1 MKNLIFVA
9 LLLALSL
16 TVSCT
21 SDPKERLENLLER
34 VENNGNSFNEEEWE
48 SVFNELDC
56 IENEIDKKNYSKE
69 ELREIGRI
77 KGRLLGCIT
86 RTALGDMQE
95 QLTGLSAILTG
106 GLVGFLEA
114 FDIDVNKYE
123 LSDEEL
129 ENIEMRLKD
138 EILNIRMELK
148 LGLEEASKYV
158 EDIAE

>member
-1 MKNLIFVA
+1 MKKMTFVA
-9 LLLALSL
+9 LLLALSF

-21 SDPKERLENLLER
+21 SDPKDRLENLLEK
-34 VENNGNSFNEEEWE
+34 VEKNGNSFNEEEWE

-69 ELREIGRI
+69 ELREIGRL

-86 RTALGDMQE
+86 KTALGDMQE

-114 FDIDVNKYE
+114 FDIDVDNYE

-129 ENIEMRLKD
+129 ENIEMRLED
-138 EILNIRMELK
+138 EILNIRMAVK
-148 LGLEEASKYV
+148 RGLEEASKEV

>member
-1 MKNLIFVA
+1 
-9 LLLALSL
+9 
-16 TVSCT
+16 
-21 SDPKERLENLLER
+21 
-34 VENNGNSFNEEEWE
+34 
-48 SVFNELDC
+48 
-56 IENEIDKKNYSKE
+56 
-69 ELREIGRI
+69 
-77 KGRLLGCIT
+77 
-86 RTALGDMQE
+86 MQE

-114 FDIDVNKYE
+114 FDVDVNKYE

>member
-9 LLLALSL
+9 LLLALSF

-21 SDPKERLENLLER
+21 SDPKDRLENLLEK
-34 VENNGNSFNEEEWE
+34 VEKNGNSFNEEEWE

-69 ELREIGRI
+69 ELREIGRL

-95 QLTGLSAILTG
+95 QLTGVSAILTG

-114 FDIDVNKYE
+114 FGIDVDKYE

-129 ENIEMRLKD
+129 ENIEMRLED
-138 EILNIRMELK
+138 EILNIRMAVK
-148 LGLEEASKYV
+148 RGLEEASKEV

>member
-1 MKNLIFVA
+1 
-9 LLLALSL
+9 
-16 TVSCT
+16 
-21 SDPKERLENLLER
+21 
-34 VENNGNSFNEEEWE
+34 
-48 SVFNELDC
+48 
-56 IENEIDKKNYSKE
+56 
-69 ELREIGRI
+69 
-77 KGRLLGCIT
+77 
-86 RTALGDMQE
+86 MQE

-114 FDIDVNKYE
+114 FDVDVNKYE
-123 LSDEEL
+123 LSDKEL

>member
-1 MKNLIFVA
+1 MKKMTFVA

-21 SDPKERLENLLER
+21 SDPKDRLENLLEK
-34 VENNGNSFNEEEWE
+34 VEKNGNSFNEEEWE

-69 ELREIGRI
+69 ELREIGRL

-86 RTALGDMQE
+86 KTALGDMQE

-114 FDIDVNKYE
+114 FDIDVDNYE

-129 ENIEMRLKD
+129 ENIEMRLED
-138 EILNIRMELK
+138 EILNIRMAVK
-148 LGLEEASKYV
+148 SGVEEASKEV

>member
-9 LLLALSL
+9 LLLVLSL

-114 FDIDVNKYE
+114 FDVDVNKYE

-129 ENIEMRLKD
+129 ENIEMRL
-138 EILNIRMELK
+138 
-148 LGLEEASKYV
+148 
-158 EDIAE
+158 

>member
-1 MKNLIFVA
+1 MKKMTFVA

-21 SDPKERLENLLER
+21 SDPKDRLENLLEKI
-34 VENNGNSFNEEEWE
+34 EKNGNSFNDEEWE

-69 ELREIGRI
+69 ELREIGRL

-95 QLTGLSAILTG
+95 QLTGVSAILAG
-106 GLVGFLEA
+106 GVAGFFEA
-114 FDIDVNKYE
+114 FGIDVNKYE

-129 ENIEMRLKD
+129 ENIEMRLED
-138 EILNIRMELK
+138 EILNIRMAVK
-148 LGLEEASKYV
+148 RGLEEASKEV

>member
-1 MKNLIFVA
+1 MKKMIFVA
-9 LLLALSL
+9 LLLALSF

-21 SDPKERLENLLER
+21 SDPKDRLENLLEK
-34 VENNGNSFNEEEWE
+34 VEKNGNSFNDEEWE

-69 ELREIGRI
+69 ELREIWRI

-114 FDIDVNKYE
+114 FDVDVNKYE

-158 EDIAE
+158 EDMAE

>member
-1 MKNLIFVA
+1 MKKMTFVA

-21 SDPKERLENLLER
+21 SDPKDRLENLLEK
-34 VENNGNSFNEEEWE
+34 VEKNGNSFNDEEWE

-69 ELREIGRI
+69 ELREIGRL

-86 RTALGDMQE
+86 KTALGDMQE

-114 FDIDVNKYE
+114 FDIDVDNYE

-129 ENIEMRLKD
+129 ENIEMRLED
-138 EILNIRMELK
+138 EILNIRMAVK
-148 LGLEEASKYV
+148 RGLEEASKEV
-158 EDIAE
+158 EDIVE